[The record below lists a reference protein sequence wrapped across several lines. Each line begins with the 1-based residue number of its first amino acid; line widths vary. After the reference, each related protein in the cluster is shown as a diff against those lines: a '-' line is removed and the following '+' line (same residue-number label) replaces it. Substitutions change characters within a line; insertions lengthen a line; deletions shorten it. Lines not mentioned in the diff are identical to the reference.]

1 MTGFG
6 LNFRPGRLRAA
17 PALVDP
23 ATKNLTLYLAQRG
36 DTSDYTT
43 ATGTWAGR
51 PSAGP
56 SGGRNLTQ
64 PTTGSRRTV
73 SSPVDGKPLVHSEFA
88 DGRTFTN
95 APGTAAS
102 YMTGTA
108 VAGVILLRV
117 GTNSLNMA
125 IAPFPQ
131 PWVLQDVNQFALM
144 VSLGLDPLNAGKVA
158 VGVGRYT
165 GSWSSALRVGNL
177 QSDKLVAMCF
187 RHAAG
192 KLQLSVD
199 SAPSPANEVTCGN
212 VANLSTALQ
221 ILTASQF
228 TGDVASLYLANAL
241 SDTDFTDIIAW
252 EHAQFPTGYP

>member
-1 MTGFG
+1 MTWLHNQMRRRQSG
-6 LNFRPGRLRAA
+6 A

-36 DTSDYTT
+36 DASDYTT
-43 ATGTWAGR
+43 ATGTWSGR

-64 PTTGSRRTV
+64 PTAGSRRTV
-73 SSPVDGKPLVHSEFA
+73 SAPVDGKPLVHSEFA

-108 VAGVILLRV
+108 VAGVIVLRV

-131 PWVLQDVNQFALM
+131 PWVLQDVNQYALM
-144 VSLGLDPLNAGKVA
+144 VAAGADAANAGKVA
-158 VGVGRYT
+158 VGVGRYS
-165 GSWSSALRVGNL
+165 GSWSSSLRIGNIAADTIFAL
-177 QSDKLVAMCF
+177 CF
-187 RHAAG
+187 RHAGG
-192 KLQLSVD
+192 KLQIAINGVPS
-199 SAPSPANEVTCGN
+199 SALEIACGS
-212 VANLSTALQ
+212 VANLASALQ
-221 ILTASQF
+221 ILTFSQC
-228 TGDVASLYLANAL
+228 TSDYATLILANAL
-241 SDTDFTDIIAW
+241 SDQDFTDILAW